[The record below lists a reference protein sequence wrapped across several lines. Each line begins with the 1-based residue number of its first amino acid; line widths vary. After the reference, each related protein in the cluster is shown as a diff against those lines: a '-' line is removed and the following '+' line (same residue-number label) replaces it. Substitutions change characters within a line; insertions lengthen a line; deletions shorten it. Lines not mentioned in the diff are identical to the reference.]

1 MDKIRLDKFLA
12 DSGFWSRKEAK
23 ELLRQGR
30 VRRNNEVEKNAA
42 AKIDPQNES
51 IFVDGNLLQWS
62 KFHYVMLY
70 KPENVLTATEDRY
83 QKTVLD
89 LLPKEYSNLFPVGRL
104 DKDTTGLLLLTDDGE
119 LAHQLLS
126 PKKHVDKVY
135 LAQIDGDVNAEDIA
149 AFHQGITLGDGTVC
163 LPAKLEPLGQG
174 LCQVTLREGKFHQVK
189 RMLAQRGKPVIKLKR
204 LSMGGL
210 SLDIGMKPGD
220 FRLLTQEEVLILKN
234 Q

>member
-1 MDKIRLDKFLA
+1 MSKIRMDKLLA
-12 DSGFWSRKEAK
+12 DSGLWSRKEAK

-30 VRRNNEVEKNAA
+30 VRRNDKVEKDAA
-42 AKIDPQNES
+42 AKVDPQNES

-62 KFHYVMLY
+62 KFHYIMLY
-70 KPENVLTATEDRY
+70 KPENVLTATEDRR

-135 LAQIDGDVNAEDIA
+135 LAQIDGNIDAEDVL
-149 AFHQGITLGDGTVC
+149 AFQKGITLGDGTVC
-163 LPAKLEPLGQG
+163 LPAELESLGQG

-189 RMLAQRGKPVIKLKR
+189 RMLAQRGKPVLKLKR

-220 FRLLTQEEVLILKN
+220 FRVLTTEEVENLKN
-234 Q
+234 K

>member
-1 MDKIRLDKFLA
+1 MSKIRLDKFLA
-12 DSGFWSRKEAK
+12 DSGFWSRREAK

-30 VRRNNEVEKNAA
+30 VQRNGEVEREAA
-42 AKIDPQNES
+42 AKIDPQVES
-51 IFVDGNLLQWS
+51 IFVDGKRLQWS
-62 KFHYVMLY
+62 EFHYIMLY
-70 KPENVLTATEDRY
+70 KPENVLTATEDHY

-135 LAQIDGDVNAEDIA
+135 LAQVDGDVNSEDVL
-149 AFHQGITLGDGTVC
+149 AFQQGMTLEDGTVC
-163 LPAKLEPLGQG
+163 LPAKLEPLERG

-204 LSMGGL
+204 ISMGGL
-210 SLDIGMKPGD
+210 SLDINMKPGD
-220 FRLLTQEEVLILKN
+220 FRPLTTEEVALLKN

>member
-135 LAQIDGDVNAEDIA
+135 LAQIDGDVSAEDIA
-149 AFHQGITLGDGTVC
+149 AFQQGITLGDGTVC
-163 LPAKLEPLGQG
+163 LPAKLESLGQG

-189 RMLAQRGKPVIKLKR
+189 RMLAQRGKPVVKLKR

-220 FRLLTQEEVLILKN
+220 FRILTPEEVSNLKN

>member
-135 LAQIDGDVNAEDIA
+135 LAQIDGDVSAEDIA

-163 LPAKLEPLGQG
+163 LPAKLESLGQG

-220 FRLLTQEEVLILKN
+220 FRLLTPEEVSNLKN

>member
-1 MDKIRLDKFLA
+1 MSKIRLDKLLA
-12 DSGFWSRKEAK
+12 DSGLWSRKEAK

-30 VRRNNEVEKNAA
+30 VRRNDEVEKNAA
-42 AKIDPQNES
+42 AKIDPQIES
-51 IFVDGNLLQWS
+51 VFVDGKLLQWS

-70 KPENVLTATEDRY
+70 KPENVLTATEDHY

-89 LLPKEYSNLFPVGRL
+89 LLPKEYSGLFPVGRL

-135 LAQIDGDVNAEDIA
+135 LAQIDGNIDSEDIL

-163 LPAKLEPLGQG
+163 LPAELEPLDQG

-189 RMLAQRGKPVIKLKR
+189 RMLAQRGKPVLKLKR

-210 SLDIGMKPGD
+210 SLDIDMKPGD
-220 FRLLTQEEVLILKN
+220 FRLLTEEEVSVLKK
-234 Q
+234 